1 MVQYNFIVASA
12 RVETDVSL
20 PVRPQTGDVISLS
33 AGVSTPHYLVHRVEL
48 FANSD
53 IVNVHVQRFPDQLS
67 AKLAIDGFRNMRNFL
82 RDEDESK

>member
-12 RVETDVSL
+12 RVETNVSL
-20 PVRPQTGDVISLS
+20 PVRPQAGDVISLS
-33 AGVSTPHYLVHRVEL
+33 TGVNTPHYLVHRVEI

-53 IVNVHVQRFPDQLS
+53 VVNVHVQRFPDQLS

-82 RDEDESK
+82 RDEAEK